1 MTRTR
6 VRKAAR
12 VFIHAHLPRSRRY
25 SYTPEL
31 MADGRRRYEQTEDRI
46 PDIAADFGIHP
57 TTFLR
62 LAKREG

>member
-12 VFIHAHLPRSRRY
+12 VYAHAHLPQSRRY

-31 MADGRRRYEQTEDRI
+31 MADGRRRYEQTH
-46 PDIAADFGIHP
+46 A
-57 TTFLR
+57 
-62 LAKREG
+62 